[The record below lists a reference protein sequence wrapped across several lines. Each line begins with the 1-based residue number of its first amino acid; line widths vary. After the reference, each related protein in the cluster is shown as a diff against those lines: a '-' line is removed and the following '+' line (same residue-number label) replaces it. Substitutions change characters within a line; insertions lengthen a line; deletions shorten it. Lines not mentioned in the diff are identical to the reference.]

1 MADNALKTP
10 LTKSLPRMADR
21 KALEAINR
29 TGRALP
35 CSVTK
40 VVGAIVTVK
49 FEVQSGFTLSP
60 VTMPLFGPEYIR
72 YPIQKGDKGFT
83 VPADV
88 YLGGMSGLGGGT
100 ADMSQRGNLSTLVF
114 FPIGSKNWTNVD
126 PNAVTIY
133 GPNGVVFRDTNSKS
147 SVILLPQGIAVMGQ
161 QYINIIC
168 GGASIKMTPTT
179 VVITDSVAQT
189 SPATMN
195 QTWTQFINFFN
206 SHVHGNGNQ
215 GASTTAPTTP
225 YTGGNIAP

>member
-10 LTKSLPRMADR
+10 LTKSLPQLAERT
-21 KALEAINR
+21 ALQAIRR

-40 VVGAIVTVK
+40 VSGAIVTVK
-49 FEVQSGFTLSP
+49 FEVQSGFTLNP

-83 VPADV
+83 VPSDV
-88 YLGGMSGLGGGT
+88 YLGGVSGLGGGT

-114 FPIGSKNWTNVD
+114 LPIGSKTWSEVD

-133 GPNGVVFRDTNSKS
+133 GPNGAVMRDTNSRS
-147 SVILLPQGIAVMGQ
+147 TVILTPQGIIITGQ
-161 QYINIIC
+161 NFVNIIC
-168 GGASIKMTPTT
+168 GNCSIKMTPTQIT
-179 VVITDSVAQT
+179 ITDPTAHT

-195 QTWTQFINFFN
+195 AAWNALVAWLN
-206 SHVHGNGNQ
+206 AHVHSDPQ
-215 GASTTAPTTP
+215 GGTTGVPTDAFN
-225 YTGGNIAP
+225 GGNIAP